1 MLYDLFKEWLADGGI
16 QTRTSQKDE
25 KYSVETERDS
35 ATAKARDGKGDS
47 GRDVYTKKWARER
60 PHKWDR
66 MKNEKEKRNRRR
78 NEEKEKKR
86 KEKNSRNNVMN
97 LFNR

>member
-1 MLYDLFKEWLADGGI
+1 MLYDLFKEWLVDGGI

-60 PHKWDR
+60 PHKWDSLSLSFSLSLFLIP
-66 MKNEKEKRNRRR
+66 
-78 NEEKEKKR
+78 
-86 KEKNSRNNVMN
+86 NSVSFFGRS
-97 LFNR
+97 